1 MLQLHRYHIQRM
13 HADYRESEVIEMKSP
28 ASRVD
33 IAGWWYELDQR
44 VKIGLTVGL
53 GVIVII
59 LCIAAILLA
68 RTFFP
73 PQGPAEPTLAVT
85 SPPSTVPTEPPPTST
100 PEPTAPEPTEVPTP
114 EPTQPAFLPDGEND
128 AVVYESG
135 DPVEEAPAGVDIRV
149 ASIRNDLSVTLGIPD
164 EVPQGLADLATEGD
178 VLLWLELYKPIPESP
193 EERLEWLFALDMD
206 DDTETGRPAG
216 QRPINP
222 DLGYEVAIGL
232 AYEGS
237 TYSTYVLIWQAGSWV
252 AGPQATYLVDE
263 TGTLIGLAVPREE
276 LVAQVLELSG
286 VETVPDDVKGRLVA
300 LAGTGANRIADFYPD
315 LPE

>member
-1 MLQLHRYHIQRM
+1 
-13 HADYRESEVIEMKSP
+13 MKGS

-53 GVIVII
+53 GVVVII

-73 PQGPAEPTLAVT
+73 PGGPAEPTEAVA
-85 SPPSTVPTEPPPTST
+85 SPPSILPTAPRPTQTPMPTE
-100 PEPTAPEPTEVPTP
+100 APEPTEEPTP
-114 EPTQPAFLPDGEND
+114 EPTQPAFLPDDQGD

-135 DPVEEAPAGVDIRV
+135 NPVDETPAGADIRV
-149 ASIRNDLSVTLGIPD
+149 ASIGDELEVTLGVPD
-164 EVPQGLADLATEGD
+164 VVPEGLADLATEDD
-178 VLLWLELYKPIPESP
+178 VLLWLELYEPVPESP
-193 EERLEWLFALDMD
+193 GERLEWIFALDMD

-232 AYEGS
+232 TYEGG
-237 TYSTYVLIWQAGSWV
+237 TYGTYVLIWQAGSWA

-276 LVAQVLELSG
+276 LVAQVSELSG
-286 VETVPDDVKGRLVA
+286 VDTVPDDVKGRLAA
-300 LAGTGANRIADFYPD
+300 LAGTGANRVADFYPE

>member
-1 MLQLHRYHIQRM
+1 
-13 HADYRESEVIEMKSP
+13 MKGP

-73 PQGPAEPTLAVT
+73 VGGSVEPTKAVT
-85 SPPSTVPTEPPPTST
+85 SPPSVLPTKPLPTWT
-100 PEPTAPEPTEVPTP
+100 PEPTEAPEPTEVPTP
-114 EPTQPAFLPDGEND
+114 EPTQPAFLPDGQGD
-128 AVVYESG
+128 AVVYETG
-135 DPVEEAPAGVDIRV
+135 DPVDETPAGVDIRV
-149 ASIRNDLSVTLGIPD
+149 ASIGKDLEVTLGIPA
-164 EVPQGLADLATEGD
+164 EVPGGLADLATEGNM
-178 VLLWLELYKPIPESP
+178 LLWLELYEPIPESP
-193 EERLEWLFALDMD
+193 AQRLEWLFVLDMD

-232 AYEGS
+232 TDENG
-237 TYSTYVLIWQAGSWV
+237 TYSPYVLIWQAGSWV

-263 TGTLIGLAVPREE
+263 TGTLIGLAVPRDE
-276 LVAQVLELSG
+276 LVAKVSELSG
-286 VETVPDDVKGRLVA
+286 VDTVPDDVKGRLAA
-300 LAGTGANRIADFYPD
+300 LAGTGTDRIADFYPD